1 MTRLQFTFGGQDTV
15 KKSAEDTDIWKT
27 MDPWKEGRSATPAAP
42 DCLQPPLRKRQPPK
56 SFGDFFVLRR
66 ISLGG
71 ARSER
76 QSPTSSATDRVIS
89 PNSEDWPRLDLGST
103 SRIKQLGTDTGSRL
117 FLIGPRSGRGR
128 DWAPDITTRSKWPA
142 NGGGW
147 RGRRPLRFDITL

>member
-1 MTRLQFTFGGQDTV
+1 M

-117 FLIGPRSGRGR
+117 FLIGPRSGALQGLG
-128 DWAPDITTRSKWPA
+128 S
-142 NGGGW
+142 
-147 RGRRPLRFDITL
+147 